1 MSKYLGSVCKLCR
14 REGEKL
20 FLKGQRCDSPKCSF
34 ERRSYPPGQ
43 HGQKLPKVKDYG
55 RQLRTKQKSKRI
67 YSILEKPFK
76 NYYTKAA
83 HQKGVVRE
91 NLLTLLERRLDNV
104 VYRLGFANSRL
115 QARQLV
121 THNHFLVN
129 GKRVN
134 VPSYLIQPGDVI
146 QTREKSRNVAVIQ
159 EALERSQHRGT
170 PDWLELDIDKQEGVV
185 RMLPNVEQLATDLQ
199 TQLIVELY
207 SK

>member
-1 MSKYLGSVCKLCR
+1 M
-14 REGEKL
+14 
-20 FLKGQRCDSPKCSF
+20 
-34 ERRSYPPGQ
+34 
-43 HGQKLPKVKDYG
+43 
-55 RQLRTKQKSKRI
+55 
-67 YSILEKPFK
+67 
-76 NYYTKAA
+76 
-83 HQKGVVRE
+83 
-91 NLLTLLERRLDNV
+91 LTLLERRLDNV

-134 VPSYLIQPGDVI
+134 IPSYLIQPGDVI
-146 QTREKSRNVAVIQ
+146 QTREKSRNVVAIQ
-159 EALERSQHRGT
+159 EALGRSEHRGT

>member
-1 MSKYLGSVCKLCR
+1 M
-14 REGEKL
+14 
-20 FLKGQRCDSPKCSF
+20 KGQRCDSPKCSF

-43 HGQKLPKVKDYG
+43 HGQKLPKVNDYG

-67 YSILEKPFK
+67 YSVLEKPFK

-121 THNHFLVN
+121 SHNHFLVN
-129 GKRVN
+129 GRKVN
-134 VPSYLIQPGDVI
+134 IPSYLIQLGDVI

-170 PDWLELDIDKQEGVV
+170 PDWLELDLEKQEGIV
-185 RMLPNVEQLATDLQ
+185 RMFPNVEQLTVDLQ

>member
-1 MSKYLGSVCKLCR
+1 M
-14 REGEKL
+14 
-20 FLKGQRCDSPKCSF
+20 KGQRCDSPKCSF

-55 RQLRTKQKSKRI
+55 RQLRAKQKSKRI
-67 YSILEKPFK
+67 YSVFEKPFK
-76 NYYTKAA
+76 NYYTMAA
-83 HQKGVVRE
+83 RQKGVVRE
-91 NLLTLLERRLDNV
+91 NLLILLERRLDNA
-104 VYRLGFANSRL
+104 VYRLGFANSRR

-134 VPSYLIQPGDVI
+134 IPSFLIKIGDVI
-146 QTREKSRNVAVIQ
+146 QTREKSRNAAVIQ

-170 PDWLELDIDKQEGVV
+170 PEWLELNTDKQEGVV
-185 RMLPNVEQLATDLQ
+185 RAFPNVERLATDLE

-207 SK
+207 SR

>member
-20 FLKGQRCDSPKCSF
+20 FLKGQRCDSQKCSF

-43 HGQKLPKVKDYG
+43 HGQKLPKLKDYG
-55 RQLRTKQKSKRI
+55 RQLRAKQKAKRI
-67 YSILEKPFK
+67 YSVLERPFK
-76 NYYTKAA
+76 NYYAKAVR
-83 HQKGVVRE
+83 QKGVVRE
-91 NLLTLLERRLDNV
+91 SLLVLLERRLDNA
-104 VYRLGFANSRL
+104 VYRLGFASSRR

-134 VPSYLIQPGDVI
+134 IPSYLVEIGDVI
-146 QTREKSRNVAVIQ
+146 QTREKSRSVTVVQ
-159 EALERSQHRGT
+159 EALERSEHKGT
-170 PDWLELDIDKQEGVV
+170 PDWLELDTDKQEGVV
-185 RMLPNVEQLATDLQ
+185 RAFPDVEHAATNLQ

>member
-55 RQLRTKQKSKRI
+55 CQLRAKQKSKRI
-67 YSILEKPFK
+67 YSVFEKPFK
-76 NYYTKAA
+76 NYYTMAA
-83 HQKGVVRE
+83 RQKGVVRE
-91 NLLTLLERRLDNV
+91 NLLILLERRLDNA
-104 VYRLGFANSRL
+104 VYRLGFANSRR

-134 VPSYLIQPGDVI
+134 IPSFLIKIGDVI
-146 QTREKSRNVAVIQ
+146 QTREKSRNAAVIQ

-170 PDWLELDIDKQEGVV
+170 PEWLELNTDKQEGVV
-185 RMLPNVEQLATDLQ
+185 RAFPNVERLATDLE

-207 SK
+207 SR

>member
-55 RQLRTKQKSKRI
+55 RQLRAKQKSKRI
-67 YSILEKPFK
+67 YSVFEKPFK
-76 NYYTKAA
+76 NYYTMAA
-83 HQKGVVRE
+83 RQKGVVRE
-91 NLLTLLERRLDNV
+91 NLLILLERRLDNA
-104 VYRLGFANSRL
+104 VYRLGFANSRR

-134 VPSYLIQPGDVI
+134 IPSFLIKIGDVI
-146 QTREKSRNVAVIQ
+146 QTREKSRNAAVIQ

-170 PDWLELDIDKQEGVV
+170 PEWLELNTDKQEGVV
-185 RMLPNVEQLATDLQ
+185 RAFPNVERLATDLE

-207 SK
+207 SR

>member
-1 MSKYLGSVCKLCR
+1 MGSVCKLCR

-43 HGQKLPKVKDYG
+43 HGQKLSKVKDYG
-55 RQLRTKQKSKRI
+55 LQLRTKQKSKRI
-67 YSILEKPFK
+67 YSVLEKPFK

-83 HQKGVVRE
+83 HQRGVVRE

-104 VYRLGFANSRL
+104 VYRLGFANSRR

-121 THNHFLVN
+121 THNHFVVN

-134 VPSYLIQPGDVI
+134 IPSYLIQLGDVI
-146 QTREKSRNVAVIQ
+146 QTREKSRNVVAIQ

-170 PDWLELDIDKQEGVV
+170 PEWLELDVDKQEGVV
-185 RMLPNVEQLATDLQ
+185 RAFPNVEQLAIDLQ

>member
-34 ERRSYPPGQ
+34 ERRDYPPGQ
-43 HGQKLPKVKDYG
+43 HGQQLPKVKDYG

-67 YSILEKPFK
+67 YSVLEKPFK

-91 NLLTLLERRLDNV
+91 NLITLLERRLDNV
-104 VYRLGFANSRL
+104 VYRLGFANSRP

-121 THNHFLVN
+121 AHNHFLVN

-134 VPSYLIQPGDVI
+134 IPSYLIQLGDVI
-146 QTREKSRNVAVIQ
+146 QTREKSRNVVAIQ

-170 PDWLELDIDKQEGVV
+170 PEWLELDVDKREGVV
-185 RMLPNVEQLATDLQ
+185 RAFPNVEQLAIDLQ